1 MLVNFLL
8 LLCPRRKSKVTLYF
22 FPVNEMTLWR
32 GGDRVSWNENSD
44 LRPPGWEGIDVSPGI
59 SLSLS
64 LSEYGKTGSKDLS

>member
-1 MLVNFLL
+1 
-8 LLCPRRKSKVTLYF
+8 
-22 FPVNEMTLWR
+22 VNEMTLWR

-64 LSEYGKTGSKDLS
+64 L